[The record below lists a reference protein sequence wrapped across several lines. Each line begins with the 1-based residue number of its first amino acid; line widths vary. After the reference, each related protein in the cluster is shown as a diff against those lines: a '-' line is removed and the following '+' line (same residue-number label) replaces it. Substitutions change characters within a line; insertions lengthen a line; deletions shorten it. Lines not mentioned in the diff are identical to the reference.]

1 MPEASMRG
9 SAVQFVA
16 NHKHSSLIVMDKISV
31 EGVGQIIMLLS
42 EARKKRKQIFIC
54 GNGGSAATASHFAN
68 DLGKGASCGR
78 PTRFRVYA
86 LTDNMPWITALANDI
101 GYSHIFV
108 EQLKNH
114 AEPNDLL
121 IAFSGSGNSPN
132 IVEAVKWANDNGV
145 ITIGITGRPG
155 GELGRLARHPHF
167 VESSQMAHIE
177 EAHFLIQHM
186 IAYSFMDVAE

>member
-1 MPEASMRG
+1 
-9 SAVQFVA
+9 
-16 NHKHSSLIVMDKISV
+16 
-31 EGVGQIIMLLS
+31 
-42 EARKKRKQIFIC
+42 
-54 GNGGSAATASHFAN
+54 TASAE
-68 DLGKGASCGR
+68 DLVKVAPCGR
-78 PTRFRVYA
+78 ATRCSVSERPA
-86 LTDNMPWITALANDI
+86 NMPWITALANDI

-132 IVEAVKWANDNGV
+132 IVEAVKWANDSGV

-177 EAHFLIQHM
+177 EANF
-186 IAYSFMDVAE
+186 